1 MGTGR
6 IHKNRSAK
14 LGGDSSHLDK
24 HLWFIELVIQAG
36 VFFFLCRKAVVV
48 GKVDFLSSSVS
59 IYSVLFF
66 GFKSC

>member
-6 IHKNRSAK
+6 IHKNRSAQ

-36 VFFFLCRKAVVV
+36 VFF
-48 GKVDFLSSSVS
+48 SVWKGGDGWKGG
-59 IYSVLFF
+59 LPQ
-66 GFKSC
+66 